1 MEFASGTYTPIELN
15 VAQPFEMY
23 VEHARGL
30 EAYAGIAPRRMR
42 EMQREWY
49 KYAV

>member
-1 MEFASGTYTPIELN
+1 MEFSTGSYSSIDLN
-15 VAQPFEMY
+15 VAQQFEMY

-30 EAYAGIAPRRMR
+30 AAYEEIAPKRMK

-49 KYAV
+49 KYAM